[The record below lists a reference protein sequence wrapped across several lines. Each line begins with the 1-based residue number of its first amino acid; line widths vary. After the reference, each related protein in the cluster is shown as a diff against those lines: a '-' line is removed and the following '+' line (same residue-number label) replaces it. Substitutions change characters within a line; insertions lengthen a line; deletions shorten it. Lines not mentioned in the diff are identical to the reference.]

1 MEMLTTAQAAF
12 VLGEPLDN
20 FKKVVERSP
29 VKPDMVKRGGRRIR
43 QFGTAELVFLHA
55 YDELRQAFTPKIQ
68 SELYHALKS
77 TVNGR
82 HEKLVTFG
90 NHRYDI
96 SSHVRDV
103 EKKVKELDRLN
114 AQIDASGKDALIRGT
129 KIEAH
134 RIAALL
140 DAGSS
145 IPQILQDYPKLTE
158 SQITAAK
165 FFAEAHPKAG
175 RPYPQQ
181 TAKAAMRNADLSALD
196 DLD

>member
-1 MEMLTTAQAAF
+1 METLTTAQAAF
-12 VLGEPLDN
+12 VLGEPLES

-29 VKPDMVKRGGRRIR
+29 VKPHLVTRGGRRIR

-55 YDELRQAFTPKIQ
+55 YDELKQAFTPKTQ
-68 SELYHALKS
+68 SELYNALR
-77 TVNGR
+77 TTLQGR
-82 HEKLVTFG
+82 HEKVVVFG

-114 AQIDASGKDALIRGT
+114 AHIDSSGKEAFIRGT

-140 DAGSS
+140 DAGVSVS
-145 IPQILQDYPKLTE
+145 QVQQDYPSLAE
-158 SQITAAK
+158 SQIIAAK
-165 FFAEAHPKAG
+165 IYAEAHPKAG
-175 RPYPQQ
+175 RPYPKQ
-181 TAKAAMRNADLSALD
+181 TAKAAMREADLSALD

>member
-1 MEMLTTAQAAF
+1 MDTLTTAQAAF
-12 VLGEPLDN
+12 VLGEPLES

-29 VKPDMVKRGGRRIR
+29 VKPHLVTRGGRRIR

-55 YDELRQAFTPKIQ
+55 YDELKQAFTPKTQ
-68 SELYHALKS
+68 SELYNALR
-77 TVNGR
+77 TTLQGR
-82 HEKLVTFG
+82 HEKVVVFG

-114 AQIDASGKDALIRGT
+114 AHIDSSGKEAFIRGT

-140 DAGSS
+140 DAGVSVR
-145 IPQILQDYPKLTE
+145 QVQQDYPSL
-158 SQITAAK
+158 AK
-165 FFAEAHPKAG
+165 ISNHRRENLRRSASKGGPALPKADSKSG
-175 RPYPQQ
+175 DAR
-181 TAKAAMRNADLSALD
+181 S
-196 DLD
+196 